1 MPTVLVV
8 DDEIRFCRALGRWIE
23 TADPRYRVVGE
34 AYDGEEALE
43 KLAELR
49 PDVLF
54 TDIRMQVMDGL
65 QLIAET
71 KRRYP
76 GLVPVIVS
84 SYDDF
89 NYTRRAI
96 RLHAEDYLLKPLR
109 EEDLREVLERVA
121 AKLHDAGQ
129 QRDAHWLQET
139 LDHGEP
145 PHGQP
150 APAGLCYASYAL
162 SLWCAGPYCIS
173 PDDALHPG
181 KAFWASA
188 PWAAS
193 LPEPEPGRL
202 GWWVL
207 EGERANE
214 RLLLVGTGGR
224 AGAGGAALS
233 ATGESGAAKHAGGE
247 ESATGESD
255 AAKHA
260 GDEESATGESGAAK
274 HAGSAASATGES
286 DASSYA
292 DAASHAL
299 LARAA
304 SRRMPLTVVAVS
316 VQGLGELRRA
326 AQELRRRLP
335 LAAGIGRSG
344 FAPQAERPERGRPDA
359 ARDDYR
365 RLAQAVLRRQPE
377 AVRAELERLT
387 SVWEAEAATQLRVD
401 MLLRQTLYDL
411 KEQWKTFRDET
422 FVLASQELDTLL
434 SHSLDYGELREGAV
448 SLFAELMGRSEEKDV
463 SLEARLS
470 AHQEETIARIEQ
482 YLRAHYASPITL
494 QQLSRQFGLVPNYLS
509 AMFKKARGM
518 TPGEYVTVWRV
529 QQAKALMASAPEL
542 LLKDIADRVGYAD
555 PLYFS
560 RVFKKVTGQ
569 SPSEFMK

>member
-23 TADPRYRVVGE
+23 ATDARYRVIGE

-43 KLAELR
+43 KIAELK

-71 KRRYP
+71 KRRYA
-76 GLVPVIVS
+76 GLIPVIVS

-89 NYTRRAI
+89 DYTRRAI

-121 AKLHDAGQ
+121 AKLDDAE
-129 QRDAHWLQET
+129 QRRDTDWLQEM
-139 LDHGEP
+139 LDQGEP
-145 PHGQP
+145 LQGQLIP
-150 APAGLCYASYAL
+150 GGLNYASYAL
-162 SLWCAGPYCIS
+162 SLWCAGPYCVS

-181 KAFWASA
+181 KAFWTSA

-193 LPEPEPGRL
+193 LPEPQTGRL

-214 RLLLVGTGGR
+214 RLLLVGTNGR
-224 AGAGGAALS
+224 AGEASQAVDGDIAERASNVGAC
-233 ATGESGAAKHAGGE
+233 T
-247 ESATGESD
+247 D
-255 AAKHA
+255 AARFHA
-260 GDEESATGESGAAK
+260 E
-274 HAGSAASATGES
+274 
-286 DASSYA
+286 ASSYA
-292 DAASHAL
+292 EAASHAL
-299 LARAA
+299 LAHAA
-304 SRRMPLTVVAVS
+304 SGRMPLTVVAGS
-316 VQGLGELRRA
+316 LQGLGELRRI
-326 AQELRRRLP
+326 AQELRSRLP

-344 FAPQAERPERGRPDA
+344 FGSRSERGRAEAP
-359 ARDDYR
+359 RDDYR

-377 AVRAELERLT
+377 AMRAELERLT
-387 SVWEAEAATQLRVD
+387 QIWEAESATQLRVD
-401 MLLRQTLYDL
+401 MLLRKTLYDL
-411 KEQWKTFRDET
+411 KEHWPTFRDET
-422 FVLASQELDTLL
+422 FILANQELDTLL
-434 SHSLDYGELREGAV
+434 SHSLDYIELREGAA
-448 SLFAELMGRSEEKDV
+448 SLFAELMKLSEVKDV
-463 SLEARLS
+463 SVEARLS
-470 AHQEETIARIEQ
+470 AHQEDTVARIEQ
-482 YLRAHYASPITL
+482 YLRAHYASSITL

-509 AMFKKARGM
+509 AIFKKARGV

-529 QQAKALMASAPEL
+529 QQAKSLMANSPEL

>member
-23 TADPRYRVVGE
+23 ATDTRFRVVGE

-43 KLAELR
+43 KIAELR

-65 QLIAET
+65 QLIAEM
-71 KRRYP
+71 KRRYAEV
-76 GLVPVIVS
+76 VPVIVS

-89 NYTRRAI
+89 DYTRRAI

-129 QRDAHWLQET
+129 RRDADWLQET
-139 LDHGEP
+139 VDHGGLLA
-145 PHGQP
+145 GQKIP
-150 APAGLCYASYAL
+150 EGLVYASYTL
-162 SLWCAGPYCIS
+162 SLWCAGPYCAS

-188 PWAAS
+188 PWTSS
-193 LPEPEPGRL
+193 LPDPHPGQF

-214 RLLLVGTGGR
+214 RLLLVGIN
-224 AGAGGAALS
+224 
-233 ATGESGAAKHAGGE
+233 GGE
-247 ESATGESD
+247 LPT
-255 AAKHA
+255 
-260 GDEESATGESGAAK
+260 
-274 HAGSAASATGES
+274 
-286 DASSYA
+286 SSYA
-292 DAASHAL
+292 EAASHAL
-299 LARAA
+299 LAQAA
-304 SRRMPLTVVAVS
+304 SKHMPLTVVAGS
-316 VQGLGELRRA
+316 LQGLGELRRV
-326 AQELRRRLP
+326 AQELRSRLP

-344 FAPQAERPERGRPDA
+344 FGHQAERGRAEAP
-359 ARDDYR
+359 RDDYR
-365 RLAQAVLRRQPE
+365 RLAQAVQRRQPE
-377 AVRAELERLT
+377 SVRAELAQLT
-387 SVWEAEAATQLRVD
+387 KIWEAEAATQLRVD

-411 KEQWKTFRDET
+411 KEHWPTFRDET
-422 FVLASQELDTLL
+422 FILASQELDTLL
-434 SHSLDYGELREGAV
+434 SHSLDYGELREGAA
-448 SLFAELMGRSEEKDV
+448 SLFAELMKLSEDKDV

-470 AHQEETIARIEQ
+470 AHQEENVARIEQ
-482 YLRAHYASPITL
+482 YLRTHYASPITL

-509 AMFKKARGM
+509 AMFKKARGV

-529 QQAKALMASAPEL
+529 QQAKSLMASSPEL

-555 PLYFS
+555 SLYFS
-560 RVFKKVTGQ
+560 RVFKKVTGK